1 MAKSRSGAVIVV
13 AIIGI
18 VGFIAAA
25 AIRNL
30 DKFSTFFSFS
40 ENVDEVGAYAIQD
53 IYKRT
58 SQFRSRPCSEV
69 ESAVQKLKSFYD
81 NSALVPE
88 SASNSVLYPQKIDRP
103 TIADLAHDRVQRLTD
118 ERRDCFR

>member
-1 MAKSRSGAVIVV
+1 MAKSSNRTVIVV
-13 AIIGI
+13 TIIGI

-25 AIRNL
+25 AILNL
-30 DKFSTFFSFS
+30 DKYSMLLTFSK
-40 ENVDEVGAYAIQD
+40 NVDEVGAYAIQD

-58 SQFRSRPCSEV
+58 SKFPSRPCSEV
-69 ESAVQKLKSFYD
+69 ESAIQKIKSFYD